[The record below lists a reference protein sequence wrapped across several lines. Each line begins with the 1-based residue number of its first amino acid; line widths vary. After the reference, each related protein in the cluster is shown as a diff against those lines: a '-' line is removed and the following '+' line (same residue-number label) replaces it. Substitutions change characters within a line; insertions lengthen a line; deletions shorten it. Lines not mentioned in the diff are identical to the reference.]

1 VVFLAVDERA
11 SPPAADPRIAA
22 LCRLAFNFRLVVL
35 TLTVVAMFDSDHRS
49 AGVAAG
55 IIVAAVMTVLPILR
69 WDAIGSALMRHPLF
83 LGLDLVAAMILLA
96 LTGAGSPLYSY
107 TLGVALLAGVL
118 HGNVGAL
125 VFTPFLVIGYL
136 AGVASADGG
145 GTSFQTLVG
154 LPALYA
160 VAALSGAAVRRLIER
175 QIRTEA
181 ELRAVVAAGEVERER
196 TRIAREMHDSVAKTL
211 HGMSLHARAV
221 AAWVRKDPERA
232 LDELTA
238 LEHAAAAAARE
249 GRRLI
254 EDLRTDAL
262 DIPFADVV
270 RTVAERWGQKSGIDT
285 EVEVSGAPEPSPD
298 TRWEL
303 LQILREALVNIERHS
318 AARRARVTLAE
329 TEGSI
334 ALGIT
339 DDGRGLDAEDAAGRR
354 ADGHYGLLGMEER
367 ARRAGGSLAIATKS
381 GEGTTVTVRVP
392 VAVAQ
397 EQEQEQDQSAHRD
410 LSPA

>member
-1 VVFLAVDERA
+1 MWAVLLAGSERGSA
-11 SPPAADPRIAA
+11 PAGDARIAA

-35 TLTVVAMFDSDHRS
+35 TLTVVALFDSDHRS
-49 AGVAAG
+49 TSVAAG

-69 WDAIGSALMRHPLF
+69 WESIGPALMHHPLF

-96 LTGAGSPLYSY
+96 FTGAGSPLYSY

-125 VFTPFLVIGYL
+125 VFSPFLVIGYF
-136 AGVASADGG
+136 AGVASADGAAI
-145 GTSFQTLVG
+145 SFQTLLG
-154 LPALYA
+154 LPALYP

-175 QIRTEA
+175 QIRTET
-181 ELRAVVAAGEVERER
+181 ELRTVVAAAEVERER

-211 HGMSLHARAV
+211 HGMSLHARAA
-221 AAWVRKDPERA
+221 AAWVRKDPQRA
-232 LDELTA
+232 LDELAA

-262 DIPFADVV
+262 EVPFKDVV
-270 RTVAERWGQKSGIDT
+270 RTVAERWGHKSGVDT
-285 EVEVSGAPEPSPD
+285 QVEARAESEPSPD

-303 LQILREALVNIERHS
+303 LQILREALANIERHS
-318 AARRARVTLAE
+318 DARRARVTL
-329 TEGSI
+329 TEAGGAI
-334 ALGIT
+334 KLAVT
-339 DDGRGLDAEDAAGRR
+339 DDGRGLDEEDAARRR
-354 ADGHYGLLGMEER
+354 ADGHYGLVGMEER
-367 ARRAGGSLAIATKS
+367 ARRAGGSLAIVTAP
-381 GEGTTVTVRVP
+381 GEGTTITAHVP
-392 VAVAQ
+392 AAIPQSQ
-397 EQEQEQDQSAHRD
+397 EPSAHRD